1 MSRQYYNLPPFT
13 ALAVFEAAARHLSF
27 KRAAAELGVTPG
39 AVSKQIRVIEDELG
53 TSLFMRLGA
62 GVSLTAAGEDLY
74 GVLSSTF
81 AKTAEIVG
89 TIKRGDRSKNVTVAC
104 TDAFAT
110 FWLIPRMPDFWGR
123 FPEIT
128 VDHMISDN
136 PREFRRAEV
145 ELRVRY
151 GLGAWADETAELL
164 FEETIY
170 PVCGPGF
177 AKAHPSVEAKTL
189 SDLPLLHV
197 DWVDPGWAS
206 WDEVLRRA
214 GLPHVATRGRRFG
227 KFSVALQAAQADQG
241 VAVGWHRLVRQ
252 MVKER
257 KLVRLSDLELPAPG
271 GYYLTWNESRPLSP
285 AAKVVRD
292 WLREMSVREGKAG
305 AGNKQAWRRSTSKS
319 DSGTRLTD
327 DPALET
333 SASS

>member
-39 AVSKQIRVIEDELG
+39 AVSKQIRVIEEELG
-53 TSLFMRLGA
+53 APLFVRLGA
-62 GVSLTAAGEDLY
+62 GVALTPAGEDLY

-89 TIKRGDRSKNVTVAC
+89 SIKRGDRSKNVTIAC

-110 FWLIPRMPDFWGR
+110 FWLIPRMPDFWER
-123 FPEIT
+123 FPEIA
-128 VDHMISDN
+128 VDHLISDN

-151 GLGAWADETAELL
+151 GLGAWPDETAELL

-177 AKAHPSVEAKTL
+177 ARAHRGIDASRLPA
-189 SDLPLLHV
+189 LPLLHV
-197 DWVDPGWAS
+197 DWVDPGWAA

-214 GLPHVATRGRRFG
+214 GIPHGGNRGRRFG
-227 KFSVALQAAQADQG
+227 KFSVVLQAAQADQG

-252 MVKER
+252 LIKER
-257 KLVRLSDLELPAPG
+257 KLVRLTDVELPAPG
-271 GYYLTWNESRPLSP
+271 GYYLTWNEFRALSP
-285 AAKVVRD
+285 AAEVVRN
-292 WLREMSVREGKAG
+292 WLREMSEQERKSGVRK
-305 AGNKQAWRRSTSKS
+305 KS
-319 DSGTRLTD
+319 S
-327 DPALET
+327 
-333 SASS
+333 